1 VQRQGIRGLGASG
14 SAQASAGGPSTP
26 ALVATKRRE
35 KQPEGSVRR
44 GRTSPRVIGMGHLVF
59 AVALFVG
66 LVLIVEWVFMRR
78 DEKKR
83 ADRRF

>member
-1 VQRQGIRGLGASG
+1 
-14 SAQASAGGPSTP
+14 
-26 ALVATKRRE
+26 
-35 KQPEGSVRR
+35 
-44 GRTSPRVIGMGHLVF
+44 MGHLVF
-59 AVALFVG
+59 AIALFVG